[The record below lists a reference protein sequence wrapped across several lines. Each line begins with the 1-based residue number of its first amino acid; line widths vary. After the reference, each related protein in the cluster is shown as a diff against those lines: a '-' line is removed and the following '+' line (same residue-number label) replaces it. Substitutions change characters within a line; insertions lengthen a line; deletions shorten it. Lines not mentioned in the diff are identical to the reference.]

1 MGNKTIGFLTYDWAH
16 GTKPLQPNGCA
27 WYRCLLPKNELE
39 KFGWKTGLGFPRW
52 HDEYGYG
59 LVISN
64 DKAIHGWEILVF
76 KLVMRKEITDQV
88 REAKARGQKIVVDID
103 DFFEGLEPTNRAYAS
118 TDPKLHPENNRDH
131 YFHMIDEADAVI
143 TSTPFLYDFYS
154 KKRKNVFLVRN
165 GIDIDRWK
173 MRKDKAKRSPVVGW
187 VGATPW
193 RSSDLESLNP
203 HVPKFL
209 KKYNLTFHHSGHTT
223 DAPFAYDQIG
233 YHRQKSTIMPMAPI
247 LDYPKLF
254 PPIDIGLVPLN
265 NLEFNHAKSFI
276 KGLEYA
282 VAGVPFISS
291 YSPEYQYLADAGV
304 GRIAHTPEEWTYHLT
319 ELLDPQMRLD
329 DAMVNYEIVKEKFSM
344 EVRGA
349 EWNEV
354 MEKISAL

>member
-52 HDEYGYG
+52 HEEFGYG
-59 LVISN
+59 LIISN

-88 REAKARGQKIVVDID
+88 QVAKAKGQKIVVDID
-103 DFFEGLEPTNRAYAS
+103 DFFEGLDPSNRAYSS

-131 YFHMIDEADAVI
+131 YIKMIYEADAVI
-143 TSTPFLYDFYS
+143 TSTPFLYNYYAT
-154 KKRKNVFLVRN
+154 KRNNVFLVRN
-165 GIDIDRWK
+165 GIDIGRWK
-173 MRKDKAKRSPVVGW
+173 MRKDKAKRSPVIGW

-193 RSSDLESLNP
+193 RSQDLESLNP
-203 HVPKFL
+203 YVPKFL
-209 KKYNLTFHHSGHTT
+209 KKHNLTFHHSGHTPE
-223 DAPFAYDQIG
+223 APFAFEQIG

-247 LDYPKLF
+247 LDYPRLF
-254 PPIDIGLVPLN
+254 PPIDVGLVPLN

-282 VAGVPFISS
+282 AAGVPFISS

-304 GRIAHTPEEWTYHLT
+304 GRIARTPEEWTYHLT
-319 ELLDPQMRLD
+319 ELLDPQMRVD
-329 DAMVNYEIVKEKFSM
+329 DAMVNYEIVKAKFSM
-344 EVRGA
+344 EVRGQ
-349 EWNEV
+349 EWHEV
-354 MEKISAL
+354 MTQIAAL